1 MRIEAIGRALRE
13 KRDELGLTQQQL
25 VDRADGA
32 GVTTRT
38 IQRIERGD
46 SSPSAVLLWSLCDS
60 LGVSLHDLVRRAE
73 ELVRKAEETDGS
85 GEPADPEES
94 EEPGTNDEAEESD
107 DAADPAT

>member
-60 LGVSLHDLVRRAE
+60 LG
-73 ELVRKAEETDGS
+73 
-85 GEPADPEES
+85 GEPS
-94 EEPGTNDEAEESD
+94 
-107 DAADPAT
+107 